1 MHAVGLIKK
10 LDKLGRLVIP
20 IEIRDRLGLDEDS
33 KLELFV
39 NDEEK
44 TLVMKKYKRGCD
56 FCGEMKDNIEYKGK
70 KVCESC
76 AEDLEDL
83 FDQAEKKE
91 KLF

>member
-56 FCGEMKDNIEYKGK
+56 FCGEMNDNIEYEGK
-70 KVCESC
+70 KVCKSC
-76 AEDLEDL
+76 AEDLFDKVNSEEEL
-83 FDQAEKKE
+83 F
-91 KLF
+91 